1 MVGLAFIA
9 LIASTLG
16 ALRVF
21 GRRPSVQARFA
32 PLYDAI
38 ENIAEIS
45 RPSTVT
51 DLLGKVDA
59 IAGGISSAVN
69 AALAATPSWD
79 IELKDESLAYL
90 VSRWKADTDDL
101 EDWAADLA
109 GVVGNTPAEDLGFVL
124 HDCSQFIDV
133 SGWPGVVPGDGS
145 QADWE
150 WEGDAQEYAQAFI
163 EDMAS
168 DGNYGAIAVYMGRLF
183 YHRES

>member
-59 IAGGISSAVN
+59 IAGGINDAVN

-79 IELKDESLAYL
+79 IELTDESLAYL

-109 GVVGNTPAEDLGFVL
+109 EVVGNTPAEDVGFVL
-124 HDCSQFIDV
+124 HDCSEFIDV
-133 SGWPGVVPGDGS
+133 SGWPGVQEGD
-145 QADWE
+145 DYWE

-168 DGNYGAIAVYMGRLF
+168 DGNFGAIAVYIGRLF